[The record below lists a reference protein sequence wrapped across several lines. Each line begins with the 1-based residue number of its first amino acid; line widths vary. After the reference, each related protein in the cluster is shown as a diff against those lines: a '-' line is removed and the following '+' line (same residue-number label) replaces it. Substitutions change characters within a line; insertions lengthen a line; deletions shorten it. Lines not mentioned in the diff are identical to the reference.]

1 MPKYTSNA
9 YLTKDGKVYRPGKEI
24 ELTKEQAE
32 RLGDK
37 VKDEGEGEGEGEFS
51 ENDFRNLPAQE
62 QKDLVESKGGDLEE
76 LTNEDK
82 RTEFFMSN

>member
-9 YLTKDGKVYRPGKEI
+9 YLAKDGKVYGPGKEI

-32 RLGDK
+32 KLGDK
-37 VKDEGEGEGEGEFS
+37 VKGADEGEFS
-51 ENDFRNLPAQE
+51 ESDFRNLSAQE

-82 RTEFFMSN
+82 RAEYFMSNQ